1 MCGIFG
7 ISLANNPVSK
17 KLFADSLDLIG
28 HRGPDRTGI
37 SHHDS
42 ENIAFGHKRLSII
55 DLSEL
60 GAQPMNAQN
69 SSYQIIFNG
78 EIYNFK
84 EIRNDLEILNY
95 SFISNTDTEVLL
107 NSYAEWGPDC
117 VNRFKGMFAFAIYD
131 QKQKTIFLSRDRAG
145 EKPLYYSIY
154 ENNLFFCSEIKP
166 ILNFEKKLN
175 VLDLESFSFL
185 FDHGFTHRDKS
196 IFKNIFKLKAG
207 HSLTFNIESRGYE
220 IQNYWNLNTKINKHS
235 INKTPINEKYLVHAL
250 ETHMEHAVFSQLD
263 ADVPIGIMLSGGLDS
278 SLITAFASRFKK
290 NLDTFTVSFSGHGIF
305 DETPHA
311 KLIANEFQTNHHELE
326 ARAINPEIIEDLTYY
341 YDDPMFDPS
350 MIPTYLLSEVI
361 SKNFK
366 VALSGDGGDELFGG
380 YNHYSKLARLKNFS
394 NLIPYFFRKSIN
406 NFSQNILPLGFKGR
420 KTIELFAT
428 NFNDEYPNTNEFFS
442 DKEKEIFFSNLLTNK
457 SLTLPKRT
465 YNQSNAISDYG
476 LRATFHDFIN
486 YLSEDLLIKVDR
498 ASMANSIEIRAPFLD
513 KDLVEFAFTQVPS
526 SLKFDHQNQK
536 ILLKSLASKVLPS
549 NFFINRKQGFSIP
562 LGNFL
567 HEKEWKEYFE
577 QTILDSDPL
586 LVNHRECIKLLED
599 TNRIFQNAGRLFGL
613 VFFIHWM
620 KRFKPIVN

>member
-1 MCGIFG
+1 
-7 ISLANNPVSK
+7 
-17 KLFADSLDLIG
+17 
-28 HRGPDRTGI
+28 
-37 SHHDS
+37 
-42 ENIAFGHKRLSII
+42 
-55 DLSEL
+55 
-60 GAQPMNAQN
+60 
-69 SSYQIIFNG
+69 
-78 EIYNFK
+78 
-84 EIRNDLEILNY
+84 
-95 SFISNTDTEVLL
+95 
-107 NSYAEWGPDC
+107 
-117 VNRFKGMFAFAIYD
+117 
-131 QKQKTIFLSRDRAG
+131 
-145 EKPLYYSIY
+145 
-154 ENNLFFCSEIKP
+154 
-166 ILNFEKKLN
+166 
-175 VLDLESFSFL
+175 
-185 FDHGFTHRDKS
+185 
-196 IFKNIFKLKAG
+196 
-207 HSLTFNIESRGYE
+207 
-220 IQNYWNLNTKINKHS
+220 
-235 INKTPINEKYLVHAL
+235 
-250 ETHMEHAVFSQLD
+250 
-263 ADVPIGIMLSGGLDS
+263 
-278 SLITAFASRFKK
+278 
-290 NLDTFTVSFSGHGIF
+290 
-305 DETPHA
+305 
-311 KLIANEFQTNHHELE
+311 
-326 ARAINPEIIEDLTYY
+326 
-341 YDDPMFDPS
+341 MFDPS

-476 LRATFHDFIN
+476 LRATFHDFTN

>member
-1 MCGIFG
+1 M
-7 ISLANNPVSK
+7 
-17 KLFADSLDLIG
+17 
-28 HRGPDRTGI
+28 TGI
-37 SHHDS
+37 CHHES

-84 EIRNDLEILNY
+84 EIRNDLENLNY
-95 SFISNTDTEVLL
+95 SFTSNTDTEVLL

-154 ENNLFFCSEIKP
+154 DNNLFFCSEIKP
-166 ILNFEKKLN
+166 IINFEKKLN
-175 VLDLESFSFL
+175 VLDPESFSFL

-196 IFKNIFKLKAG
+196 IFKNIFKLRAG
-207 HSLTFNIESRGYE
+207 HSLTFNVESRDYE
-220 IQNYWNLNTKINKHS
+220 IKNYWNIHTKINENH
-235 INKTPINEKYLVHAL
+235 INKTSINESDLVQAL
-250 ETHMEHAVFSQLD
+250 EAHMEDAVLSQLD

-290 NLDTFTVSFSGHGIF
+290 NLNTFTVSFSGHGVF
-305 DETPHA
+305 DETTHA
-311 KLIANEFQTNHHELE
+311 KLIANEFKTNHHELE
-326 ARAINPEIIEDLTYY
+326 ARAINPEIIEDLTHY

-350 MIPTYLLSEVI
+350 MIPTYLLSEAI

-406 NFSQNILPLGFKGR
+406 NLSQNILPLGFKGR
-420 KTIELFAT
+420 KTIELFST

-442 DKEKEIFFSNLLTNK
+442 NKEQEIFFSNLPLNK
-457 SLTLPKRT
+457 YPTSPNRN
-465 YNQSNAISDYG
+465 YDQSSVIFNLG
-476 LRATFHDFIN
+476 LRATLHDFTN

-513 KDLVEFAFTQVPS
+513 KDLVEFAFTKVPS

-536 ILLKSLASKVLPS
+536 ILLKLLASKVLPS
-549 NFFINRKQGFSIP
+549 AFSINRKQGFSIP

-567 HEKEWKEYFE
+567 HEKEWKEYFT
-577 QTILDSDPL
+577 QTILDSDPQL
-586 LVNHRECIKLLED
+586 INQRECIKLLED
-599 TNRIFQNAGRLFGL
+599 TTRIFQNAGRLFGL
-613 VFFIHWM
+613 VFYIHWI
-620 KRFKPIVN
+620 KRFKPIFE